1 MAVLQM
7 QRISICALK
16 KDRKAILEKIQ
27 SMGIMEMSQVAEDE
41 DGFEKMDT
49 ISARQSF
56 EKKASLS
63 ESALDILDAYAPEK
77 KSMFASLEGKKLVE
91 SDQFAKITAK
101 KEEILEKAER
111 IVACNK
117 EIAEHKA
124 ESAKLENQIEA
135 LVPWLSLD
143 VPMNCKGTGK
153 TAMLL
158 GTMPGETT
166 LESVYEQIQ
175 TGEAQT
181 DAVDVEIINS
191 DQDATY
197 LAVLCLKA
205 DAGAV
210 EEALRAAGFAKPS
223 QTVHAVP
230 AKETAELKTKIEQL
244 NKKIEEIEEE
254 IKGCAKFR
262 EELKVI
268 GDYYRMRAKKYEILG
283 TLPQSQRTFVI
294 SGYIPKKVAGAVEKA
309 IGEHYDCV
317 IDIDELKE
325 DEEPST
331 VLQNNAFSSSVEGVL
346 EAYGLP
352 HKGEFDP
359 TTIMSFFYVF
369 FFGMM
374 LSDAAYGAIVAIA
387 CFVVLKKYPRMSAS
401 MHKSIKLFM
410 FCGLS
415 TIVWGILFSGYFG
428 DAVDV
433 IGRTFFGVE
442 VSVPP
447 LWFAPLNDPMK
458 LLIYSMAFG
467 LVHLFVGLG
476 IKGYMQIKDK
486 QYLDFFCDVVLW
498 FIFLIGLIMMLI
510 PSDIFASIAQ
520 VKIVFPPVL
529 NTLAKALSIIGAV
542 GLLLMSGRSSKNP
555 VLRLALGAYDI
566 YNITGWLS
574 DVLSYSRLL
583 ALGLATGVIASVVN
597 QMGSMLGGGIVGAIG
612 FAIIFVIGHA
622 MNLSINLL
630 GAYVHTNRLQFV
642 EFFGKFY
649 EGGGRP
655 FEPFETDTKYVDIK
669 EER

>member
-135 LVPWLSLD
+135 LVPWISLD

-294 SGYIPKKVAGAVEKA
+294 SGYIPKKAAGAVEKA

-325 DEEPST
+325 DEEPPT

>member
-210 EEALRAAGFAKPS
+210 EETLRAAGFAKPS

-294 SGYIPKKVAGAVEKA
+294 SGYIPKKAAGAVEKA

-325 DEEPST
+325 DEEPPT

>member
-1 MAVLQM
+1 M
-7 QRISICALK
+7 
-16 KDRKAILEKIQ
+16 
-27 SMGIMEMSQVAEDE
+27 
-41 DGFEKMDT
+41 
-49 ISARQSF
+49 
-56 EKKASLS
+56 
-63 ESALDILDAYAPEK
+63 
-77 KSMFASLEGKKLVE
+77 
-91 SDQFAKITAK
+91 
-101 KEEILEKAER
+101 
-111 IVACNK
+111 
-117 EIAEHKA
+117 
-124 ESAKLENQIEA
+124 
-135 LVPWLSLD
+135 
-143 VPMNCKGTGK
+143 
-153 TAMLL
+153 
-158 GTMPGETT
+158 
-166 LESVYEQIQ
+166 
-175 TGEAQT
+175 
-181 DAVDVEIINS
+181 
-191 DQDATY
+191 
-197 LAVLCLKA
+197 
-205 DAGAV
+205 
-210 EEALRAAGFAKPS
+210 
-223 QTVHAVP
+223 
-230 AKETAELKTKIEQL
+230 
-244 NKKIEEIEEE
+244 
-254 IKGCAKFR
+254 
-262 EELKVI
+262 
-268 GDYYRMRAKKYEILG
+268 
-283 TLPQSQRTFVI
+283 I
-294 SGYIPKKVAGAVEKA
+294 SGYIPKKAAPAVEKA
-309 IGEHYDCV
+309 IGDHYDCV
-317 IDIDELKE
+317 IDIDEIKE
-325 DEEPST
+325 DEEPPT

-387 CFVVLKKYPRMSAS
+387 CFVALKKYPRMSAS
-401 MHKSIKLFM
+401 MHKSLKLFF

-433 IGRTFFGVE
+433 IGRTFFGVD
-442 VSVPP
+442 VTVPP
-447 LWFAPLNDPMK
+447 LWFAPLNNPMK

-498 FIFLIGLIMMLI
+498 YIFLIGLILMLI

-520 VKIVFPPVL
+520 MTVVFPPAL
-529 NTLAKALSIIGAV
+529 NTLAKVLAIIGAV

-555 VLRLALGAYDI
+555 VLRIALGAYDI

-597 QMGSMLGGGIVGAIG
+597 QMGSMFGGGVIGAIL
-612 FAIIFVIGHA
+612 FALVFVVGHL
-622 MNLSINLL
+622 MNLAINLL

-669 EER
+669 EES

>member
-63 ESALDILDAYAPEK
+63 ESALDILDAYAPER

-135 LVPWLSLD
+135 LVPWPSLD

-294 SGYIPKKVAGAVEKA
+294 SGYIPKKAAGAVEKA

-325 DEEPST
+325 DEEPPT

>member
-27 SMGIMEMSQVAEDE
+27 SMGIMEMNQIAEDE
-41 DGFEKMDT
+41 EGFEKMDT
-49 ISARQSF
+49 LSARQRF
-56 EKKASLS
+56 EKMASLS
-63 ESALDILDAYAPEK
+63 ENALDILDIYAPEK
-77 KSMFASLEGKKLVE
+77 KSMFAGLEGKKLVD
-91 SDQFAKITAK
+91 SGQFTEITDRKDA
-101 KEEILEKAER
+101 ILEEAEHL
-111 IVACNK
+111 VACNK
-117 EIAEHKA
+117 EIAEHRA
-124 ESAKLENQIEA
+124 EITKLENQIEA
-135 LVPWLSLD
+135 LAPWLKLD
-143 VPMNCKGTGK
+143 VPMNLKGTGK
-153 TAMLL
+153 TEMLL
-158 GTMPGETT
+158 GTMPGETP
-166 LESVYEQIQ
+166 LDAVYEKIAEGSPE
-175 TGEAQT
+175 TE
-181 DAVDVEIINS
+181 AVDVQIIHS

-197 LAVLCLKA
+197 LAVLCLKK
-205 DAGAV
+205 DAAAV
-210 EEALRAAGFAKPS
+210 EEALRAVGFARPS
-223 QTVHAVP
+223 QTADEVP
-230 AKETAELKTKIEQL
+230 ARKTEELKGQIGQL
-244 NKKIEEIEEE
+244 DQKIEEIEEE
-254 IKGCAKFR
+254 IKACAKDR
-262 EELKVI
+262 EDLRVI
-268 GDYYRMRAKKYEILG
+268 GDYYRMRAKKYEVLG

-294 SGYIPKKVAGAVEKA
+294 SGYVPRKAAPAIEKA

-317 IDIDELKE
+317 IDLDELKE
-325 DEEPST
+325 DEEPPT

-387 CFVVLKKYPRMSAS
+387 CFVALKKYPRMSAS
-401 MHKSIKLFM
+401 MHKSLKLFF

-442 VSVPP
+442 VTVPP
-447 LWFAPLNDPMK
+447 LWFAPLNNPMK

-498 FIFLIGLIMMLI
+498 YIFLIGLILMLI

-520 VKIVFPPVL
+520 MTVVFPPAL
-529 NTLAKALSIIGAV
+529 NTLAKVLAIIGAV

-555 VLRLALGAYDI
+555 VLRIALGAYDI

-597 QMGSMLGGGIVGAIG
+597 QMGSMFGGGVVGAIL
-612 FAIIFVIGHA
+612 FALVFVVGHL
-622 MNLSINLL
+622 MNLAINLL

-655 FEPFETDTKYVDIK
+655 FEPFKTDTKYVDIK
-669 EER
+669 EES

>member
-27 SMGIMEMSQVAEDE
+27 SMGIMEMNQVAEGE
-41 DGFEKMDT
+41 EGFEKMDT
-49 ISARQSF
+49 FGARQRF
-56 EKKASLS
+56 EKKASLTDN
-63 ESALDILDAYAPEK
+63 ALDILDIYAPEK
-77 KSMFASLEGKKLVE
+77 KSMFASLEGKALVDA
-91 SDQFAKITAK
+91 DQFTEITGRK
-101 KEEILEKAER
+101 DEILKKADR
-111 IVACNK
+111 LVACNK
-117 EIAEHKA
+117 EIAEHRA
-124 ESAKLENQIEA
+124 EITKLENQIEA
-135 LVPWLSLD
+135 LVPWLELD
-143 VPMNCKGTGK
+143 VPMNLKGTGK
-153 TAMLL
+153 TELLL
-158 GTMPGETT
+158 GTMPGETELST
-166 LESVYEQIQ
+166 VYEKIAENCPE
-175 TGEAQT
+175 TEG
-181 DAVDVEIINS
+181 VDVQIIHK

-197 LAVLCLKA
+197 LAVLCLKT
-205 DAGAV
+205 DAAAV
-210 EEALRAAGFAKPS
+210 EEALRAAGFARPS
-223 QTVHAVP
+223 QATDAVP
-230 AKETAELKTKIEQL
+230 AKKTAELKEQIEQL
-244 NKKIEEIEEE
+244 NTKIGEIEEE
-254 IKGCAKFR
+254 IKACADDR
-262 EELKVI
+262 GDLKVV
-268 GDYYRMRAKKYEILG
+268 GDYFRMRAKKYEVLG
-283 TLPQSQRTFVI
+283 TLPQSQRAFVI
-294 SGYIPKKVAGAVEKA
+294 SGYIPKKAAPAVEKA
-309 IGEHYDCV
+309 IGDHYDCV
-317 IDIDELKE
+317 IDIDEIKE
-325 DEEPST
+325 DEEPPT

-387 CFVVLKKYPRMSAS
+387 CFVALKKYPRMSAS
-401 MHKSIKLFM
+401 MHKSLKLFF

-433 IGRTFFGVE
+433 IGRTFFGVD
-442 VSVPP
+442 VTVPP
-447 LWFAPLNDPMK
+447 LWFAPLNNPMK

-498 FIFLIGLIMMLI
+498 YIFLIGLILMLI

-520 VKIVFPPVL
+520 MTVVFPPAL
-529 NTLAKALSIIGAV
+529 NTLAKVLAIIGAV

-555 VLRLALGAYDI
+555 VLRIALGACDI

-597 QMGSMLGGGIVGAIG
+597 QMGSMFGGGVIGAIL
-612 FAIIFVIGHA
+612 FALVFVVGHL
-622 MNLSINLL
+622 MNLAINLL

-669 EER
+669 EES